1 MSNPKIHI
9 NKISNRQYILSPT
22 VKSGLDRECST
33 KDFCNADEN
42 DIDIGKL
49 GMGIHVRHIKT
60 SNEYIIINFEKEKVK
75 NNNLQ
80 EKINKTLELMYKC
93 FDPYIFRLLN
103 HYEEEENVFLIF
115 EMYEGETLA
124 KKIQSNKI
132 DREDALKYFTEIIMG
147 IKKFH
152 SLNVYNINICPE
164 NILIGDCVKITDYGI
179 KMSRKNEPPN
189 RKIHYLKKGNYNIT
203 INSYTTP
210 EEIKGIQNNVHAKL
224 SKKTDSWNVG
234 ILLYEMLTGFQCPF
248 KNYDSS
254 EDMINSILNADLD
267 LDKIDDEFCRMLI
280 GKLVKKDPEERI
292 DIDDVITNF
301 EEIRNVNIEQPMIDA
316 DDCIINNNDDE
327 DEDDSPPIIRG
338 NNYDYDGVI
347 EDLRNENENLKM
359 MVENLKNRM
368 SFMSDENN
376 YKSLIPGKNE
386 YEYDRE
392 SNVVNNNKIS
402 LNNDFKGHIV
412 TDSELNK
419 KEIYLDE
426 KLKNYNDK
434 KISINNELDFS
445 DDDDDLDDDLNL
457 LSKEKLIEK
466 IKFFKNKNDILKTK
480 LKNEIELKKNFENL
494 NTILNKKNIELQE
507 KIKLNEFNK
516 IEKLNEKNENNINEL
531 NIKLNKLLEIF
542 SENEN
547 EFKILVEKLINMN
560 EESNKK
566 LIEENENFINNSDKK
581 VINIINQLKNFNF
594 FEEKNNKKFYNEQIS
609 QMHKQIDELLLY
621 KKNNEII
628 KDNNENL
635 INKNKILE
643 NDIKILKENIN
654 LNEIKKKELSDN
666 ITDLKKE
673 IFQLENKLGEAKMYV
688 IKNFSEDDRK
698 IEKFFELIGNQ
709 IDGK

>member
-1 MSNPKIHI
+1 MSNPIHI

-22 VKSGLDRECST
+22 VKNGLDRECSS

-93 FDPYIFRLLN
+93 IDPYIFRLLN

-132 DREDALKYFTEIIMG
+132 DKEDALKYFTEIIMG

-152 SLNVYNINICPE
+152 SLNVFNINICPE

-210 EEIKGIQNNVHAKL
+210 EEIIGIQNNVHAKL

-248 KNYDSS
+248 KNYNSS
-254 EDMINSILNADLD
+254 EEMINSILNAELD
-267 LDKIDDEFCRMLI
+267 LEKIEDEFCRMLI
-280 GKLVKKDPEERI
+280 EKLVRKEQEDRI
-292 DIDDVITNF
+292 DIDDIISNF
-301 EEIRNVNIEQPMIDA
+301 DEIKNVNIEQPILDP
-316 DDCIINNNDDE
+316 DDCIINDG
-327 DEDDSPPIIRG
+327 EDDSYAPVMRG
-338 NNYDYDGVI
+338 NYDYDGVI

-368 SFMSDENN
+368 SLMSEDFN
-376 YKSLIPGKNE
+376 YKSLKPGKNE

-392 SNVVNNNKIS
+392 SNVINNKVS
-402 LNNDFKGHIV
+402 LNNEFKGHIV
-412 TDSELNK
+412 TDSELNR
-419 KEIYLDE
+419 KEVYLDE
-426 KLKNYNDK
+426 KLKNFGDK
-434 KISINNELDFS
+434 KISINNEYDFS
-445 DDDDDLDDDLNL
+445 DDDDEIDDDLNL

-466 IKFFKNKNDILKTK
+466 VKFFKNKNDILKNK

-494 NTILNKKNIELQE
+494 NMNLNKKNFELQE
-507 KIKLNEFNK
+507 KIKLNEFDK

-531 NIKLNKLLEIF
+531 NVKLNKLLEIF

-547 EFKILVEKLINMN
+547 EFKILVEKLIKMS
-560 EESNKK
+560 EDSNKK
-566 LIEENENFINNSDKK
+566 LIEENENFINNNDKK
-581 VINIINQLKNFNF
+581 IINIINQLKNFDF
-594 FEEKNNKKFYNEQIS
+594 FEEKNNKKFYNDQIN
-609 QMHKQIDELLLY
+609 QMNKQIDELLLY

-643 NDIKILKENIN
+643 NDINILKENIN
-654 LNEIKKKELSDN
+654 LNEIKKKELNDYISN
-666 ITDLKKE
+666 LKKE
-673 IFQLENKLGEAKMYV
+673 IFLLENKLGEAKVYV
-688 IKNFSEDDRK
+688 VKNFSENERK
-698 IEKFFELIGNQ
+698 IEKFFELIGNTNDQ
-709 IDGK
+709 NK

>member
-1 MSNPKIHI
+1 MSNPIHI

-22 VKSGLDRECST
+22 VKNGLDRECSS

-93 FDPYIFRLLN
+93 IDPYIFRLLN

-132 DREDALKYFTEIIMG
+132 DKEDALKYFTEIIMG

-152 SLNVYNINICPE
+152 SLNVFNINICPE

-210 EEIKGIQNNVHAKL
+210 EEIIGIQNNVHAKL

-248 KNYDSS
+248 KNYNSS
-254 EDMINSILNADLD
+254 EEMINSILNAELD
-267 LDKIDDEFCRMLI
+267 LEKIEDEFCRMLI
-280 GKLVKKDPEERI
+280 EKLVRKEQEDRI
-292 DIDDVITNF
+292 DIDDIISNF
-301 EEIRNVNIEQPMIDA
+301 DEIKNVNIEQPILDP
-316 DDCIINNNDDE
+316 DDCIINDG
-327 DEDDSPPIIRG
+327 EDDSYAPVMRG
-338 NNYDYDGVI
+338 NYDYDGVI

-368 SFMSDENN
+368 SLMSEDFN
-376 YKSLIPGKNE
+376 YKSLKPGKNE

-392 SNVVNNNKIS
+392 SNVINNKVS
-402 LNNDFKGHIV
+402 LNNEFKGHIV
-412 TDSELNK
+412 TDSELNR
-419 KEIYLDE
+419 KEVYLDE
-426 KLKNYNDK
+426 KLKNFGDK
-434 KISINNELDFS
+434 KISINNEYDFS
-445 DDDDDLDDDLNL
+445 DDDDEIDDDLNL

-466 IKFFKNKNDILKTK
+466 VKFFKNKNDILKNK

-494 NTILNKKNIELQE
+494 NMNLNKKNFELQE
-507 KIKLNEFNK
+507 KIKLNEFDK

-531 NIKLNKLLEIF
+531 NVKLNKLLEIF
-542 SENEN
+542 TENEN
-547 EFKILVEKLINMN
+547 EFKILVEKLIKMS
-560 EESNKK
+560 EDSNKK
-566 LIEENENFINNSDKK
+566 LIEENENFINNNDKK
-581 VINIINQLKNFNF
+581 IINIINQLKNFDF
-594 FEEKNNKKFYNEQIS
+594 FEEKNNKKFYNDQIN
-609 QMHKQIDELLLY
+609 QMNKQIDELLLY

-643 NDIKILKENIN
+643 NDINILKENIN
-654 LNEIKKKELSDN
+654 LNEIKKKELNDYISN
-666 ITDLKKE
+666 LKKE
-673 IFQLENKLGEAKMYV
+673 IFLLENKLGEAKVYV
-688 IKNFSEDDRK
+688 VKNFSENERK
-698 IEKFFELIGNQ
+698 IEKFFELIGNTNDQ
-709 IDGK
+709 NK

>member
-1 MSNPKIHI
+1 MSNPIHI

-22 VKSGLDRECST
+22 VKNGLDRECSS

-93 FDPYIFRLLN
+93 IDPYIFRLLN

-132 DREDALKYFTEIIMG
+132 DKEDALKYFTEIIMG

-152 SLNVYNINICPE
+152 SLNVFNINICPE

-210 EEIKGIQNNVHAKL
+210 EEIIGIQNNVHAKL

-248 KNYDSS
+248 KNYNSS
-254 EDMINSILNADLD
+254 EEMINSILNAELD
-267 LDKIDDEFCRMLI
+267 LEKIEDEFCRMLI
-280 GKLVKKDPEERI
+280 EKLVRKEQEDRI
-292 DIDDVITNF
+292 DIDDIISNF
-301 EEIRNVNIEQPMIDA
+301 DEIKNVNIEQPILDP
-316 DDCIINNNDDE
+316 DDCIINDG
-327 DEDDSPPIIRG
+327 EDDSYAPVMRG
-338 NNYDYDGVI
+338 NYDYDGVI

-368 SFMSDENN
+368 SLMSEDFNF
-376 YKSLIPGKNE
+376 KSLKPGKNE

-392 SNVVNNNKIS
+392 SNVINNKVS
-402 LNNDFKGHIV
+402 LNNEFKGHIV
-412 TDSELNK
+412 TDSELNR
-419 KEIYLDE
+419 KEVYLDE
-426 KLKNYNDK
+426 KLKNFGDK
-434 KISINNELDFS
+434 KISINNEYDFS
-445 DDDDDLDDDLNL
+445 DDDDENDDDLNL

-466 IKFFKNKNDILKTK
+466 VKFFKNKNDILKNK

-494 NTILNKKNIELQE
+494 NMNLNKKNFELQE
-507 KIKLNEFNK
+507 KIKLNEFDK

-531 NIKLNKLLEIF
+531 NVKLNKLLEIF

-547 EFKILVEKLINMN
+547 EFKILVEKLIKMS
-560 EESNKK
+560 EDSNKK
-566 LIEENENFINNSDKK
+566 LIEENENFINNNDKK
-581 VINIINQLKNFNF
+581 IINIINQLKNFDF
-594 FEEKNNKKFYNEQIS
+594 FEEKNNKKFYNDQIN
-609 QMHKQIDELLLY
+609 QMNKQIDELLLY

-643 NDIKILKENIN
+643 NDINILKENIN
-654 LNEIKKKELSDN
+654 LNEIKKKELNDYIN
-666 ITDLKKE
+666 NLKKE
-673 IFQLENKLGEAKMYV
+673 IFLLENKLGEAKVYV
-688 IKNFSEDDRK
+688 VKNFSENERK
-698 IEKFFELIGNQ
+698 IEKFFELIGNTNDQ
-709 IDGK
+709 NK

>member
-1 MSNPKIHI
+1 MSNPIHI

-22 VKSGLDRECST
+22 VKNGLDRECSS

-93 FDPYIFRLLN
+93 IDPYIFRLLN

-132 DREDALKYFTEIIMG
+132 DKEDALKYFTEIIMG

-152 SLNVYNINICPE
+152 SLNVFNINICPE

-210 EEIKGIQNNVHAKL
+210 EEIIGIQNNVHAKL

-248 KNYDSS
+248 KNYNSS
-254 EDMINSILNADLD
+254 EEMINSILNAELD
-267 LDKIDDEFCRMLI
+267 LEKIEDEFCRMLI
-280 GKLVKKDPEERI
+280 EKLVRKEQEDRI
-292 DIDDVITNF
+292 DIDDIISNF
-301 EEIRNVNIEQPMIDA
+301 DEIKNVNIEQPILDP
-316 DDCIINNNDDE
+316 DDCIINDG
-327 DEDDSPPIIRG
+327 EDDSYAPVMRG
-338 NNYDYDGVI
+338 NYDYDGVI

-368 SFMSDENN
+368 SLMSEDFN
-376 YKSLIPGKNE
+376 YKSLKPGKNE

-392 SNVVNNNKIS
+392 SNVINNKVS
-402 LNNDFKGHIV
+402 LNNEFKGHIV
-412 TDSELNK
+412 TDSELNR
-419 KEIYLDE
+419 KEVYLDE
-426 KLKNYNDK
+426 KLKNFGDK
-434 KISINNELDFS
+434 KISINNEYDFS
-445 DDDDDLDDDLNL
+445 DDDDEIDDDLNL

-466 IKFFKNKNDILKTK
+466 VKFFKNKNDILKNK

-494 NTILNKKNIELQE
+494 NMNLNKKNFELQE
-507 KIKLNEFNK
+507 KIKLNEFDK

-531 NIKLNKLLEIF
+531 NVKLNKLLEIF

-547 EFKILVEKLINMN
+547 EFKILVEKLIKMS
-560 EESNKK
+560 EDSNKK
-566 LIEENENFINNSDKK
+566 LIEENENFINNNDKK
-581 VINIINQLKNFNF
+581 IINIINQLKNFDF
-594 FEEKNNKKFYNEQIS
+594 FEEKNNKKFYNDQIN
-609 QMHKQIDELLLY
+609 QMNKQIDELLLY

-643 NDIKILKENIN
+643 NDINILKENIN
-654 LNEIKKKELSDN
+654 LNEIKKKELNDYIN
-666 ITDLKKE
+666 NLKKE
-673 IFQLENKLGEAKMYV
+673 IFLLENKLGEAKVYV
-688 IKNFSEDDRK
+688 VKNFSENERK
-698 IEKFFELIGNQ
+698 IEKFFELIGNTNDQ
-709 IDGK
+709 NK

>member
-1 MSNPKIHI
+1 MSNPIHI

-22 VKSGLDRECST
+22 VKNGLDRECCS

-93 FDPYIFRLLN
+93 VDPYIFRLLN

-132 DREDALKYFTEIIMG
+132 DKEDALKYFTEIIMG

-152 SLNVYNINICPE
+152 SLNVFNINICPE

-210 EEIKGIQNNVHAKL
+210 EEIIGIQNNVHAKL

-248 KNYDSS
+248 KNYNSS
-254 EDMINSILNADLD
+254 EEMINSILNAELD
-267 LDKIDDEFCRMLI
+267 LEKIEDEFCRMLI
-280 GKLVKKDPEERI
+280 EKLVRKEQEDRI
-292 DIDDVITNF
+292 DIDDIISNF
-301 EEIRNVNIEQPMIDA
+301 DEIKNVNIEQPILDP
-316 DDCIINNNDDE
+316 DDCIINDG
-327 DEDDSPPIIRG
+327 EDDSYAPVMRG
-338 NNYDYDGVI
+338 NYDYDGVI

-368 SFMSDENN
+368 SLMSEDFN
-376 YKSLIPGKNE
+376 YKSLKPGKNE

-392 SNVVNNNKIS
+392 SNVINNKVS
-402 LNNDFKGHIV
+402 LNNEFKGHIV
-412 TDSELNK
+412 TDSELNR
-419 KEIYLDE
+419 KEVYLDE
-426 KLKNYNDK
+426 KLKNFGDK
-434 KISINNELDFS
+434 KISINNEYDFS
-445 DDDDDLDDDLNL
+445 DDDDEIDDDLNL

-466 IKFFKNKNDILKTK
+466 IKFFKNKNDILKNK

-494 NTILNKKNIELQE
+494 NMSLNKKNFELEE
-507 KIKLNEFNK
+507 KIKLNEFDK

-531 NIKLNKLLEIF
+531 NVKLNKLLEIF

-547 EFKILVEKLINMN
+547 EFKILVEKLIKMS
-560 EESNKK
+560 EDSNKK
-566 LIEENENFINNSDKK
+566 LIEENENFINNNDKK
-581 VINIINQLKNFNF
+581 IINIINQLKNFDF
-594 FEEKNNKKFYNEQIS
+594 FEEKNNKKFYNDQIN
-609 QMHKQIDELLLY
+609 QMNKQIDELLLY

-628 KDNNENL
+628 KYNNENL
-635 INKNKILE
+635 INKIKILE
-643 NDIKILKENIN
+643 NDINILKENIN
-654 LNEIKKKELSDN
+654 LNEIKKKELNDYISN
-666 ITDLKKE
+666 LKKE
-673 IFQLENKLGEAKMYV
+673 IFLLENKLGEAKVYV
-688 IKNFSEDDRK
+688 IKNFSENERK
-698 IEKFFELIGNQ
+698 IEKFFELIGNTNDQ
-709 IDGK
+709 NK

>member
-1 MSNPKIHI
+1 MSNPIHI

-22 VKSGLDRECST
+22 VKNGLDRECCS

-93 FDPYIFRLLN
+93 VDPYIFRLLN

-132 DREDALKYFTEIIMG
+132 DKEDALKYFTEIIMG

-152 SLNVYNINICPE
+152 SLNVFNINICPE

-210 EEIKGIQNNVHAKL
+210 EEIIGIQNNVHAKL

-248 KNYDSS
+248 KNYNSS
-254 EDMINSILNADLD
+254 EEMINSILNAELD
-267 LDKIDDEFCRMLI
+267 LEKIDDEFCRMLI
-280 GKLVKKDPEERI
+280 EKLVRKEQEDRI
-292 DIDDVITNF
+292 DIDDIISNF
-301 EEIRNVNIEQPMIDA
+301 DEIKNVNIEQPILDM
-316 DDCIINNNDDE
+316 DDCIINDG
-327 DEDDSPPIIRG
+327 EDDSYAPPIIRG

-347 EDLRNENENLKM
+347 EDLRNENENLKL

-368 SFMSDENN
+368 SLMSEDFN
-376 YKSLIPGKNE
+376 YKSLRPGKNE

-392 SNVVNNNKIS
+392 SNVINNKVS
-402 LNNDFKGHIV
+402 LNNEFKGHIV
-412 TDSELNK
+412 TDSELNR

-426 KLKNYNDK
+426 KLKNFGDK
-434 KISINNELDFS
+434 KISINNEYDFS
-445 DDDDDLDDDLNL
+445 DDDDEIDDDLNL

-466 IKFFKNKNDILKTK
+466 IKFFKNKNDILKNK

-494 NTILNKKNIELQE
+494 NMSLNKKNFELEE
-507 KIKLNEFNK
+507 KIKLNEFDK

-531 NIKLNKLLEIF
+531 NVKLNKLLEIF
-542 SENEN
+542 SDNEN
-547 EFKILVEKLINMN
+547 EFKILVEKLIKIS
-560 EESNKK
+560 EDSNKK
-566 LIEENENFINNSDKK
+566 LIEENENFINNNDKK
-581 VINIINQLKNFNF
+581 IINIINQLKNFDF
-594 FEEKNNKKFYNEQIS
+594 SEEKNNKKFYNEQIN
-609 QMHKQIDELLLY
+609 QMNKQIDELLLY

-635 INKNKILE
+635 INKIKILE
-643 NDIKILKENIN
+643 NDINILKENIY
-654 LNEIKKKELSDN
+654 LNEIKKKELNDN
-666 ITDLKKE
+666 INNLKKE
-673 IFQLENKLGEAKMYV
+673 IFILENKLGEAKMYV
-688 IKNFSEDDRK
+688 IKNFSEDERK
-698 IEKFFELIGNQ
+698 IEKFFELIGNTNDQ
-709 IDGK
+709 NK

>member
-1 MSNPKIHI
+1 MSNPIHI

-22 VKSGLDRECST
+22 VKNGLDRECSS

-93 FDPYIFRLLN
+93 IDPYIFRLLN

-132 DREDALKYFTEIIMG
+132 DKEDALKYFTEIIMG

-152 SLNVYNINICPE
+152 SLNVFNINICPE

-210 EEIKGIQNNVHAKL
+210 EEIIGIQNNVHAKL

-248 KNYDSS
+248 KNYNSS
-254 EDMINSILNADLD
+254 EEMINSILNAELD
-267 LDKIDDEFCRMLI
+267 LEKIEDEFCRMLI
-280 GKLVKKDPEERI
+280 EKLVRKEQEDRI
-292 DIDDVITNF
+292 DIDDIISNF
-301 EEIRNVNIEQPMIDA
+301 DEIKNVNIEQPILDP
-316 DDCIINNNDDE
+316 DDCIINDG
-327 DEDDSPPIIRG
+327 EDDSYAPVMRG
-338 NNYDYDGVI
+338 NYDYDGVI

-368 SFMSDENN
+368 SLMSEDFN
-376 YKSLIPGKNE
+376 YKSLKPGKNE

-392 SNVVNNNKIS
+392 SNVINNKVS
-402 LNNDFKGHIV
+402 LNNEFKGHIV
-412 TDSELNK
+412 TDSELNR
-419 KEIYLDE
+419 KEVYLDE
-426 KLKNYNDK
+426 KLKNFGDK
-434 KISINNELDFS
+434 KISINNEYDFS
-445 DDDDDLDDDLNL
+445 DDDDENDDDLNL

-466 IKFFKNKNDILKTK
+466 VKFFKNKNDILKNK

-494 NTILNKKNIELQE
+494 NMNLNKKNFELQE
-507 KIKLNEFNK
+507 KIKLNEFDK

-531 NIKLNKLLEIF
+531 NVKLNKLLEIF
-542 SENEN
+542 TENEN
-547 EFKILVEKLINMN
+547 EFKILVEKLIKMS
-560 EESNKK
+560 EDSNKK
-566 LIEENENFINNSDKK
+566 LIEENENFINNNDKK
-581 VINIINQLKNFNF
+581 IINIINQLKNFDF
-594 FEEKNNKKFYNEQIS
+594 FEEKNNKKFYNDQIN
-609 QMHKQIDELLLY
+609 QMNKQIDELLLY

-643 NDIKILKENIN
+643 NDINILKENIN
-654 LNEIKKKELSDN
+654 LNEIKKKELNDYIN
-666 ITDLKKE
+666 NLKKE
-673 IFQLENKLGEAKMYV
+673 IFLLENKLGEAKVYV
-688 IKNFSEDDRK
+688 VKNFSENERK
-698 IEKFFELIGNQ
+698 IEKFFELIGNTNDQ
-709 IDGK
+709 NK

>member
-1 MSNPKIHI
+1 MSNPIHI

-22 VKSGLDRECST
+22 VKNGLDRECSS

-93 FDPYIFRLLN
+93 IDPYIFRLLN

-132 DREDALKYFTEIIMG
+132 DKEDALKYFTEIIMG

-152 SLNVYNINICPE
+152 SLNVFNINICPE

-210 EEIKGIQNNVHAKL
+210 EEIIGIQNNVHAKL

-248 KNYDSS
+248 KNYNSS
-254 EDMINSILNADLD
+254 EEMINSILNAELD
-267 LDKIDDEFCRMLI
+267 LEKIEDEFCRMLI
-280 GKLVKKDPEERI
+280 EKLVRKEQEDRI
-292 DIDDVITNF
+292 DIDDIISNF
-301 EEIRNVNIEQPMIDA
+301 DEIKNVNIEQPILDP
-316 DDCIINNNDDE
+316 DDCIINDG
-327 DEDDSPPIIRG
+327 EDDSYAPVMRG
-338 NNYDYDGVI
+338 NYDYDGVI

-368 SFMSDENN
+368 SLMSDDFN
-376 YKSLIPGKNE
+376 YKSLKPGKNE

-392 SNVVNNNKIS
+392 SNVINNKVS
-402 LNNDFKGHIV
+402 LNNEFKGHIV
-412 TDSELNK
+412 TDSELNR
-419 KEIYLDE
+419 KEVYLDE
-426 KLKNYNDK
+426 KLKNFGDK
-434 KISINNELDFS
+434 KISINNEYDFS
-445 DDDDDLDDDLNL
+445 DDDDEIDDDLNL

-466 IKFFKNKNDILKTK
+466 VKFFKNKNDILKNK

-494 NTILNKKNIELQE
+494 NMNLNKKNFELQE
-507 KIKLNEFNK
+507 KIKLNEFDK

-531 NIKLNKLLEIF
+531 NVKLNKLLEIF

-547 EFKILVEKLINMN
+547 EFKILVEKLIKMS
-560 EESNKK
+560 EDSNKK
-566 LIEENENFINNSDKK
+566 LIEENENFINNNDKK
-581 VINIINQLKNFNF
+581 IINIINQLKNFDF
-594 FEEKNNKKFYNEQIS
+594 FEEKNNKKFYNDQIN
-609 QMHKQIDELLLY
+609 QMNKQIDELLLY

-643 NDIKILKENIN
+643 NDINILKENIN
-654 LNEIKKKELSDN
+654 LNEIKKKELNDYIN
-666 ITDLKKE
+666 NLKKE
-673 IFQLENKLGEAKMYV
+673 IFLLENKLGEAKVYV
-688 IKNFSEDDRK
+688 VKNFSENERK
-698 IEKFFELIGNQ
+698 IEKFFELIGNTNDQ
-709 IDGK
+709 NK

>member
-1 MSNPKIHI
+1 MSNPIHI

-22 VKSGLDRECST
+22 VKNGLDRECSS

-93 FDPYIFRLLN
+93 IDPYIFRLLN

-132 DREDALKYFTEIIMG
+132 DKEDALKYFTEIIMG

-152 SLNVYNINICPE
+152 SLNVFNINICPE

-210 EEIKGIQNNVHAKL
+210 EEIIGIQNNVHAKL

-248 KNYDSS
+248 KNYNSS
-254 EDMINSILNADLD
+254 EEMINSILNAELD
-267 LDKIDDEFCRMLI
+267 LEKIEDEFCRMLI
-280 GKLVKKDPEERI
+280 EKLVRKEQEDRI
-292 DIDDVITNF
+292 DIDDIISNF
-301 EEIRNVNIEQPMIDA
+301 DEIKNVNIEQPILDP
-316 DDCIINNNDDE
+316 DDCIINDG
-327 DEDDSPPIIRG
+327 EDDSYAPVMRG
-338 NNYDYDGVI
+338 NYDYDGVI

-368 SFMSDENN
+368 SLMSEDFN
-376 YKSLIPGKNE
+376 YKSLKPGKNE

-392 SNVVNNNKIS
+392 SNVINNKVS
-402 LNNDFKGHIV
+402 LNNEFKGHIV
-412 TDSELNK
+412 TDSELNR
-419 KEIYLDE
+419 KEVYLDE
-426 KLKNYNDK
+426 KLKNFGDK
-434 KISINNELDFS
+434 KISINNEYDFS
-445 DDDDDLDDDLNL
+445 DDDDENDDDLNL

-466 IKFFKNKNDILKTK
+466 VKFFKNKNDILKNK

-494 NTILNKKNIELQE
+494 NMNLNKKNFELQE
-507 KIKLNEFNK
+507 KIKLNEFDK

-531 NIKLNKLLEIF
+531 NVKLNKLLEIF
-542 SENEN
+542 TENEN
-547 EFKILVEKLINMN
+547 EFKILVEKLIKMS
-560 EESNKK
+560 EDSNKK
-566 LIEENENFINNSDKK
+566 LIEENENFINNNDKK
-581 VINIINQLKNFNF
+581 IINIINQLKNFDF
-594 FEEKNNKKFYNEQIS
+594 FEEKNNKKFYNDQIN
-609 QMHKQIDELLLY
+609 QMNKQIDELLLY

-643 NDIKILKENIN
+643 NDINILKENIN
-654 LNEIKKKELSDN
+654 LNEIKKKELNDYISN
-666 ITDLKKE
+666 LKKE
-673 IFQLENKLGEAKMYV
+673 IFLLENKLGEAKVYV
-688 IKNFSEDDRK
+688 VKNFSENERK
-698 IEKFFELIGNQ
+698 IEKFFELIGNTNDQ
-709 IDGK
+709 NK

>member
-1 MSNPKIHI
+1 MSNPIHI

-22 VKSGLDRECST
+22 VKNGLDRECSS

-93 FDPYIFRLLN
+93 IDPYIFRLLN

-132 DREDALKYFTEIIMG
+132 DKEDALKYFTEIIMG

-152 SLNVYNINICPE
+152 SLNVFNINICPE

-210 EEIKGIQNNVHAKL
+210 EEIIGIQNNVHAKL

-248 KNYDSS
+248 KNYNSS
-254 EDMINSILNADLD
+254 EEMINSILNAELD
-267 LDKIDDEFCRMLI
+267 LEKIEDEFCRMLI
-280 GKLVKKDPEERI
+280 EKLVRKEQEDRI
-292 DIDDVITNF
+292 DIDDIISNF
-301 EEIRNVNIEQPMIDA
+301 DEIKNVNIEQPILDP
-316 DDCIINNNDDE
+316 DDCIINDG
-327 DEDDSPPIIRG
+327 EDDSYAPVMRG
-338 NNYDYDGVI
+338 NYDYDGVI

-368 SFMSDENN
+368 SLMSEDFN
-376 YKSLIPGKNE
+376 YKSLKPGKNE

-392 SNVVNNNKIS
+392 SNVINNKVS
-402 LNNDFKGHIV
+402 LNNEFKGHIV
-412 TDSELNK
+412 TDSELNR
-419 KEIYLDE
+419 KEVYLDE
-426 KLKNYNDK
+426 KLKNFGDK
-434 KISINNELDFS
+434 KISINNEYDFS
-445 DDDDDLDDDLNL
+445 DDDDENDDDLNL

-466 IKFFKNKNDILKTK
+466 VKFFKNKNDILKNK

-494 NTILNKKNIELQE
+494 NMNLNKKNFELQE
-507 KIKLNEFNK
+507 KIKLNEFDK

-531 NIKLNKLLEIF
+531 NVKLNKLLEIF

-547 EFKILVEKLINMN
+547 EFKILVEKLIKMS
-560 EESNKK
+560 EDSNKK
-566 LIEENENFINNSDKK
+566 LIEENENFINNNDKK
-581 VINIINQLKNFNF
+581 IINIINQLKNFDF
-594 FEEKNNKKFYNEQIS
+594 FEEKNNKKFYNDQIN
-609 QMHKQIDELLLY
+609 QMNKQIDELLLY

-643 NDIKILKENIN
+643 NDINILKENIN
-654 LNEIKKKELSDN
+654 LNEIKKKELNDYIN
-666 ITDLKKE
+666 NLKKE
-673 IFQLENKLGEAKMYV
+673 IFLLENKLGEAKVYV
-688 IKNFSEDDRK
+688 VKNFSENERK
-698 IEKFFELIGNQ
+698 IEKFFELIGNTNDQ
-709 IDGK
+709 NK

>member
-1 MSNPKIHI
+1 MSNPIHI

-22 VKSGLDRECST
+22 VKNGLDRECSS

-93 FDPYIFRLLN
+93 IDPYIFRLLN

-132 DREDALKYFTEIIMG
+132 DKEDALKYFTEIIMG

-152 SLNVYNINICPE
+152 SLNVFNINICPE

-210 EEIKGIQNNVHAKL
+210 EEIIGIQNNVHAKL

-248 KNYDSS
+248 KNYNSS
-254 EDMINSILNADLD
+254 EEMINSILNAELD
-267 LDKIDDEFCRMLI
+267 LEKIEDEFCRMLI
-280 GKLVKKDPEERI
+280 EKLVRKEQEDRI
-292 DIDDVITNF
+292 DIDDIISNF
-301 EEIRNVNIEQPMIDA
+301 DEIKNVNIEQPILDP
-316 DDCIINNNDDE
+316 DDCIINDG
-327 DEDDSPPIIRG
+327 EDDSYAPVMRG
-338 NNYDYDGVI
+338 NYDYDGVI

-368 SFMSDENN
+368 SLMSEDFN
-376 YKSLIPGKNE
+376 YKSLKPGKNE

-392 SNVVNNNKIS
+392 SNVINNKVS
-402 LNNDFKGHIV
+402 LNNEFKGHIV
-412 TDSELNK
+412 TDSELNR
-419 KEIYLDE
+419 KEVYLDE
-426 KLKNYNDK
+426 KLKNFGDK
-434 KISINNELDFS
+434 KISINNEYDFS
-445 DDDDDLDDDLNL
+445 DDDDEIDDDLNL

-466 IKFFKNKNDILKTK
+466 VKFFKNKNDILKNK

-494 NTILNKKNIELQE
+494 NMNLNKKNFELQE
-507 KIKLNEFNK
+507 KIKLNEFDK

-531 NIKLNKLLEIF
+531 NVKLNKLLEIF
-542 SENEN
+542 TENEN
-547 EFKILVEKLINMN
+547 EFKILVEKLIKMS
-560 EESNKK
+560 EDSNKK
-566 LIEENENFINNSDKK
+566 LIEENENFINNNDKK
-581 VINIINQLKNFNF
+581 IINIINQLKNFDF
-594 FEEKNNKKFYNEQIS
+594 FEEKNNKKFYNDQIN
-609 QMHKQIDELLLY
+609 QMNKQIDELLLY

-643 NDIKILKENIN
+643 NDINILKENIN
-654 LNEIKKKELSDN
+654 LNEIKKKELNDYIN
-666 ITDLKKE
+666 NLKKE
-673 IFQLENKLGEAKMYV
+673 IFLLENKLGEAKVYV
-688 IKNFSEDDRK
+688 VKNFSENERK
-698 IEKFFELIGNQ
+698 IEKFFELIGNTNDQ
-709 IDGK
+709 NK

>member
-1 MSNPKIHI
+1 MSNPIHI

-22 VKSGLDRECST
+22 VKNGLDRECCS

-93 FDPYIFRLLN
+93 IDPYIFRLLN

-132 DREDALKYFTEIIMG
+132 DKEDALKYFTEIIMG

-152 SLNVYNINICPE
+152 SLNVFNINICPE

-210 EEIKGIQNNVHAKL
+210 EEIIGIQNNVHAKL

-248 KNYDSS
+248 KNYNSS
-254 EDMINSILNADLD
+254 EEMINSILNAELD
-267 LDKIDDEFCRMLI
+267 LEKIEDEFCRMLI
-280 GKLVKKDPEERI
+280 EKLVRKEQEDRI
-292 DIDDVITNF
+292 DIDDIISNF
-301 EEIRNVNIEQPMIDA
+301 DEIKNVNIEQPILDP
-316 DDCIINNNDDE
+316 DDCIINDG
-327 DEDDSPPIIRG
+327 EDDSYAPVMRG
-338 NNYDYDGVI
+338 NYDYDGVI

-368 SFMSDENN
+368 SLMSEDFN
-376 YKSLIPGKNE
+376 YKSLKPGKNE

-392 SNVVNNNKIS
+392 SNVINNKVS
-402 LNNDFKGHIV
+402 LNNEFKGHIV
-412 TDSELNK
+412 TDSELNR
-419 KEIYLDE
+419 KEVYLDE
-426 KLKNYNDK
+426 KLKNFGDK
-434 KISINNELDFS
+434 KISINNEYDFS
-445 DDDDDLDDDLNL
+445 DDDDEIDDDLNL

-466 IKFFKNKNDILKTK
+466 VKFFKNKNDILKNK

-494 NTILNKKNIELQE
+494 NMNLNKKNFELQE
-507 KIKLNEFNK
+507 KIKLNEFDK

-531 NIKLNKLLEIF
+531 NVKLNKLLEIF

-547 EFKILVEKLINMN
+547 EFKILVEKLIKMS
-560 EESNKK
+560 EDSNKK
-566 LIEENENFINNSDKK
+566 LIEENENFINNNDKK
-581 VINIINQLKNFNF
+581 IINIINQLKNFDF
-594 FEEKNNKKFYNEQIS
+594 FEEKNNKKFYNDQIN
-609 QMHKQIDELLLY
+609 QMNKQIDELLLY

-643 NDIKILKENIN
+643 NDINILKENIN
-654 LNEIKKKELSDN
+654 LNEIKKKELNDYIN
-666 ITDLKKE
+666 NLKKE
-673 IFQLENKLGEAKMYV
+673 IFLLENKLGEAKVYV
-688 IKNFSEDDRK
+688 VKNFSENERK
-698 IEKFFELIGNQ
+698 IEKFFELIGNTNDQ
-709 IDGK
+709 NK

>member
-1 MSNPKIHI
+1 MSNPIHI

-22 VKSGLDRECST
+22 VKNGLDRECSS

-93 FDPYIFRLLN
+93 IDPYIFRLLN

-132 DREDALKYFTEIIMG
+132 DKEDALKYFTEIIMG

-152 SLNVYNINICPE
+152 SLNVFNINICPE

-210 EEIKGIQNNVHAKL
+210 EEIIGIQNNVHAKL

-248 KNYDSS
+248 KNYNSS
-254 EDMINSILNADLD
+254 EEMINSILNAELD
-267 LDKIDDEFCRMLI
+267 LEKIEDEFCRMLI
-280 GKLVKKDPEERI
+280 EKLVRKEQEDRI
-292 DIDDVITNF
+292 DIDDIISNF
-301 EEIRNVNIEQPMIDA
+301 DEIKNVNIEQPILDP
-316 DDCIINNNDDE
+316 DDCIINDG
-327 DEDDSPPIIRG
+327 EDDSYAPVMRG
-338 NNYDYDGVI
+338 NYDYDGVI

-368 SFMSDENN
+368 SLMSEDFNF
-376 YKSLIPGKNE
+376 KSLKPGKNE

-392 SNVVNNNKIS
+392 SNVINNKVS
-402 LNNDFKGHIV
+402 LNNEFKGHIV
-412 TDSELNK
+412 TDSELNR
-419 KEIYLDE
+419 KEVYLDE
-426 KLKNYNDK
+426 KLKNFGDK
-434 KISINNELDFS
+434 KISINNEYDFS
-445 DDDDDLDDDLNL
+445 DDDDENDDDLNL

-466 IKFFKNKNDILKTK
+466 VKFFKNKNDILKNK

-494 NTILNKKNIELQE
+494 NMNLNKKNFELQE
-507 KIKLNEFNK
+507 KIKLNEFDK

-531 NIKLNKLLEIF
+531 NVKLNKLLEIF

-547 EFKILVEKLINMN
+547 EFKILVEKLIKMS
-560 EESNKK
+560 EDSNKK
-566 LIEENENFINNSDKK
+566 LIEENENFINNNDKK
-581 VINIINQLKNFNF
+581 IINIINQLKNFDF
-594 FEEKNNKKFYNEQIS
+594 FEEKNNKKFYNDQIN
-609 QMHKQIDELLLY
+609 QMNKQIDELLLY

-643 NDIKILKENIN
+643 NDINILKENIN
-654 LNEIKKKELSDN
+654 LNEIKKKELNDYISN
-666 ITDLKKE
+666 LKKE
-673 IFQLENKLGEAKMYV
+673 IFLLENKLGEAKVYV
-688 IKNFSEDDRK
+688 VKNFSENERK
-698 IEKFFELIGNQ
+698 IEKFFELIGNTNDQ
-709 IDGK
+709 NK

>member
-1 MSNPKIHI
+1 MSNPIHI

-22 VKSGLDRECST
+22 VKNGLDRECSS

-93 FDPYIFRLLN
+93 IDPYIFRLLN

-132 DREDALKYFTEIIMG
+132 DKEDALKYFTEIIMG

-152 SLNVYNINICPE
+152 SLNVFNINICPE

-210 EEIKGIQNNVHAKL
+210 EEIIGIQNNVHAKL

-248 KNYDSS
+248 KNYNSS
-254 EDMINSILNADLD
+254 EEMINSILNAELD
-267 LDKIDDEFCRMLI
+267 LEKIEDEFCRMLI
-280 GKLVKKDPEERI
+280 EKLVRKEQEDRI
-292 DIDDVITNF
+292 DIDDIISNF
-301 EEIRNVNIEQPMIDA
+301 DEIKNVNIEQPILDP
-316 DDCIINNNDDE
+316 DDCIINDG
-327 DEDDSPPIIRG
+327 EDDSYAPVMRG
-338 NNYDYDGVI
+338 NYDYDGVI

-368 SFMSDENN
+368 SLMSEDFN
-376 YKSLIPGKNE
+376 YKSLKPGKNE

-392 SNVVNNNKIS
+392 SNVINNKVS
-402 LNNDFKGHIV
+402 LNNEFKGHIV
-412 TDSELNK
+412 TDSELNR
-419 KEIYLDE
+419 KEVYLDE
-426 KLKNYNDK
+426 KLKNFGDK
-434 KISINNELDFS
+434 KISINNEYDFS
-445 DDDDDLDDDLNL
+445 DDDDEIDDDLNL

-466 IKFFKNKNDILKTK
+466 VKFFKNKNDILKNK

-494 NTILNKKNIELQE
+494 NMNLNKKNFELQE
-507 KIKLNEFNK
+507 KIKLNEFDK

-531 NIKLNKLLEIF
+531 NVKLNKLLEIF
-542 SENEN
+542 TENEN
-547 EFKILVEKLINMN
+547 EFKILVEKLIKMS

-566 LIEENENFINNSDKK
+566 LIEENENFINNNDKK
-581 VINIINQLKNFNF
+581 IINIINQLKNFDF
-594 FEEKNNKKFYNEQIS
+594 FEEKNNKKFYNDQIN
-609 QMHKQIDELLLY
+609 QMNKQIDELLLY

-643 NDIKILKENIN
+643 NDINILKENIN
-654 LNEIKKKELSDN
+654 LNEIKKKELNDYIN
-666 ITDLKKE
+666 NLKKE
-673 IFQLENKLGEAKMYV
+673 IFLLENKLGEAKVYV
-688 IKNFSEDDRK
+688 VKNFSENERK
-698 IEKFFELIGNQ
+698 IEKFFELIGNTNDQ
-709 IDGK
+709 NK

>member
-1 MSNPKIHI
+1 MSNPIHI

-22 VKSGLDRECST
+22 VKNGLDRECSS

-93 FDPYIFRLLN
+93 IDPYIFRLLN

-132 DREDALKYFTEIIMG
+132 DKEDALKYFTEIIMG

-152 SLNVYNINICPE
+152 SLNVFNINICPE

-210 EEIKGIQNNVHAKL
+210 EEIIGIQNNVHAKL

-248 KNYDSS
+248 KNYNSS
-254 EDMINSILNADLD
+254 EEMINSILNAELD
-267 LDKIDDEFCRMLI
+267 LEKIEDEFCRMLI
-280 GKLVKKDPEERI
+280 EKLVRKEQEDRI
-292 DIDDVITNF
+292 DIDDIISNF
-301 EEIRNVNIEQPMIDA
+301 DEIKNVNIEQPILDP
-316 DDCIINNNDDE
+316 DDCIINDG
-327 DEDDSPPIIRG
+327 EDDSYAPVMRG
-338 NNYDYDGVI
+338 NYDYDGVI

-368 SFMSDENN
+368 SLMSEDFN
-376 YKSLIPGKNE
+376 YKSLKPGKNE

-392 SNVVNNNKIS
+392 SNVINNKVS
-402 LNNDFKGHIV
+402 LNNEFKGHIV
-412 TDSELNK
+412 TDSELNR
-419 KEIYLDE
+419 KEVYLDE
-426 KLKNYNDK
+426 KLKNFGDK
-434 KISINNELDFS
+434 KISINNEYDFS
-445 DDDDDLDDDLNL
+445 DDDDEIDDDLNL

-466 IKFFKNKNDILKTK
+466 VKFFKNKNDILKNK

-494 NTILNKKNIELQE
+494 NMNLNKKNFELQE
-507 KIKLNEFNK
+507 KIKLNEFDK

-531 NIKLNKLLEIF
+531 NVKLNKLLEIF
-542 SENEN
+542 TENEN
-547 EFKILVEKLINMN
+547 EFKILVEKLIKMS
-560 EESNKK
+560 EDSNKK
-566 LIEENENFINNSDKK
+566 LIEENENFINNNDKK
-581 VINIINQLKNFNF
+581 IINIINQLKNFDF
-594 FEEKNNKKFYNEQIS
+594 FEEKNNKKFYNDQIN
-609 QMHKQIDELLLY
+609 QMNKQIDELLLY

-643 NDIKILKENIN
+643 NDINILKENIN
-654 LNEIKKKELSDN
+654 LNEIKKKELNDYIIN
-666 ITDLKKE
+666 LKKE
-673 IFQLENKLGEAKMYV
+673 IFLLENKLGEAKVYV
-688 IKNFSEDDRK
+688 VKNFSENERK
-698 IEKFFELIGNQ
+698 IEKFFELIGNTNDQ
-709 IDGK
+709 NK

>member
-1 MSNPKIHI
+1 MSNPIHI

-22 VKSGLDRECST
+22 VKNGLDRECSS

-93 FDPYIFRLLN
+93 IDPYIFRLLN

-132 DREDALKYFTEIIMG
+132 DKEDALKYFTEIIMG

-152 SLNVYNINICPE
+152 SLNVFNINICPE

-210 EEIKGIQNNVHAKL
+210 EEIIGIQNNVHAKL

-248 KNYDSS
+248 KNYNSS
-254 EDMINSILNADLD
+254 EEMINSILNAELD
-267 LDKIDDEFCRMLI
+267 LEKIEDEFCRMLI
-280 GKLVKKDPEERI
+280 EKLVRKEQEDRI
-292 DIDDVITNF
+292 DIDDIISNF
-301 EEIRNVNIEQPMIDA
+301 DEIKNVNIEQPILDP
-316 DDCIINNNDDE
+316 DDCIINDG
-327 DEDDSPPIIRG
+327 EDDSYAPVMRG
-338 NNYDYDGVI
+338 NYDYDGVI

-368 SFMSDENN
+368 SLMSEDFN
-376 YKSLIPGKNE
+376 YKSLKPGKNE

-392 SNVVNNNKIS
+392 SNVINNKVS
-402 LNNDFKGHIV
+402 LNNEFKGHIV
-412 TDSELNK
+412 TDSELNR
-419 KEIYLDE
+419 KEVYLDE
-426 KLKNYNDK
+426 KLKNFGDK
-434 KISINNELDFS
+434 KISINNEYDFS
-445 DDDDDLDDDLNL
+445 DDDDENDDDLNL

-466 IKFFKNKNDILKTK
+466 VKFFKNKNDILKNK

-494 NTILNKKNIELQE
+494 NMNLNKKNFELQE
-507 KIKLNEFNK
+507 KIKLNEFDK

-531 NIKLNKLLEIF
+531 NVKLNKLLEIF

-547 EFKILVEKLINMN
+547 EFKILVEKLIKMS
-560 EESNKK
+560 EDSNKK
-566 LIEENENFINNSDKK
+566 LIEENENFINNNDKK
-581 VINIINQLKNFNF
+581 IINIINQLKNFDF
-594 FEEKNNKKFYNEQIS
+594 FEEKNNKKFYNDQIN
-609 QMHKQIDELLLY
+609 QMNKQIDELLLY

-643 NDIKILKENIN
+643 NDINILKENIN
-654 LNEIKKKELSDN
+654 LNEIKKKELNDYIN
-666 ITDLKKE
+666 NLKKE
-673 IFQLENKLGEAKMYV
+673 IFILENKLGEAKVYV
-688 IKNFSEDDRK
+688 VKNFSENERK
-698 IEKFFELIGNQ
+698 IEKFFELIGNTNDQ
-709 IDGK
+709 NK

>member
-1 MSNPKIHI
+1 MSNPIHI

-22 VKSGLDRECST
+22 VKNGLDRECSS

-93 FDPYIFRLLN
+93 IDPYIFRLLN

-132 DREDALKYFTEIIMG
+132 DKEDALKYFTEIIMG

-152 SLNVYNINICPE
+152 SLNVFNINICPE

-210 EEIKGIQNNVHAKL
+210 EEIIGIQNNVHAKL

-248 KNYDSS
+248 KNYNSS
-254 EDMINSILNADLD
+254 EEMINSILNAELD
-267 LDKIDDEFCRMLI
+267 LEKIEDEFCRMLI
-280 GKLVKKDPEERI
+280 EKLVRKEQEDRI
-292 DIDDVITNF
+292 DIDDIISNF
-301 EEIRNVNIEQPMIDA
+301 DEIKNVNIEQPILDP
-316 DDCIINNNDDE
+316 DDCIINDG
-327 DEDDSPPIIRG
+327 EDDSYAPVMRG
-338 NNYDYDGVI
+338 NYDYDGVI

-368 SFMSDENN
+368 SLMSEDFN
-376 YKSLIPGKNE
+376 YKSLKPGKNE

-392 SNVVNNNKIS
+392 SNVINNKVS
-402 LNNDFKGHIV
+402 LNNEFKGHIV
-412 TDSELNK
+412 TDSELNR
-419 KEIYLDE
+419 KEVYLDE
-426 KLKNYNDK
+426 KLKNFGDK
-434 KISINNELDFS
+434 KISINNEYDFS
-445 DDDDDLDDDLNL
+445 DDDDENDDDLNL

-466 IKFFKNKNDILKTK
+466 VKFFKNKNDILKNK

-494 NTILNKKNIELQE
+494 NMNLNKKNFELQE
-507 KIKLNEFNK
+507 KIKLNEFDK

-531 NIKLNKLLEIF
+531 NVKLNKLLEIF

-547 EFKILVEKLINMN
+547 EFKILVEKLIKMS
-560 EESNKK
+560 EDSNKK
-566 LIEENENFINNSDKK
+566 LIEENENFINNNDKK
-581 VINIINQLKNFNF
+581 IINIINQLKNFDF
-594 FEEKNNKKFYNEQIS
+594 FEEKNNKKFYNDQIN
-609 QMHKQIDELLLY
+609 QMNKQIDELLLY

-643 NDIKILKENIN
+643 NDINILKENIN
-654 LNEIKKKELSDN
+654 LNEIKKKELNDYISN
-666 ITDLKKE
+666 LKKE
-673 IFQLENKLGEAKMYV
+673 IFLLENKLGEAKVYV
-688 IKNFSEDDRK
+688 VKNFSENERK
-698 IEKFFELIGNQ
+698 IEKFFELIGNTNDQ
-709 IDGK
+709 NK

>member
-1 MSNPKIHI
+1 MSNPIHI

-22 VKSGLDRECST
+22 VKNGLDRECSS

-93 FDPYIFRLLN
+93 IDPYIFRLLN

-132 DREDALKYFTEIIMG
+132 DKEDALKYFTEIIMG

-152 SLNVYNINICPE
+152 SLNVFNINICPE

-210 EEIKGIQNNVHAKL
+210 EEIIGIQNNVHAKL

-248 KNYDSS
+248 KNYNSS
-254 EDMINSILNADLD
+254 EEMINSILNAELD
-267 LDKIDDEFCRMLI
+267 LEKIEDEFCRMLI
-280 GKLVKKDPEERI
+280 EKLVRKEQEDRI
-292 DIDDVITNF
+292 DIDDIISNF
-301 EEIRNVNIEQPMIDA
+301 DEIKNVNIEQPILDP
-316 DDCIINNNDDE
+316 DDCIINDG
-327 DEDDSPPIIRG
+327 EDDSYAPVMRG
-338 NNYDYDGVI
+338 NYDYDGVI

-368 SFMSDENN
+368 SLMSDDFN
-376 YKSLIPGKNE
+376 YKSLKPGKNE

-392 SNVVNNNKIS
+392 SNVINNKVS
-402 LNNDFKGHIV
+402 LNNEFKGHIV
-412 TDSELNK
+412 TDSELNR
-419 KEIYLDE
+419 KEVYLDE
-426 KLKNYNDK
+426 KLKNFGDK
-434 KISINNELDFS
+434 KISINNEYDFS
-445 DDDDDLDDDLNL
+445 DDDDEIDDDLNL

-466 IKFFKNKNDILKTK
+466 VKFFKNKNDILKNK

-494 NTILNKKNIELQE
+494 NMNLNKKNFELQE
-507 KIKLNEFNK
+507 KIKLNEFDK

-531 NIKLNKLLEIF
+531 NVKLNKLLEIF

-547 EFKILVEKLINMN
+547 EFKILVEKLIKMS
-560 EESNKK
+560 EDSNKK
-566 LIEENENFINNSDKK
+566 LIEENENFINNNDKK
-581 VINIINQLKNFNF
+581 IINIINQLKNFDF
-594 FEEKNNKKFYNEQIS
+594 FEEKNNKKFYNDQIN
-609 QMHKQIDELLLY
+609 QMNKQIDELLLY

-643 NDIKILKENIN
+643 SDINILKENIN
-654 LNEIKKKELSDN
+654 LNEIKKKELNDYIN
-666 ITDLKKE
+666 NLKKE
-673 IFQLENKLGEAKMYV
+673 IFILENKLGEAKVYV
-688 IKNFSEDDRK
+688 VKNFSENERK
-698 IEKFFELIGNQ
+698 IEKFFELIGNTNDQ
-709 IDGK
+709 NK

>member
-132 DREDALKYFTEIIMG
+132 DKEDALKYFTEIIMG

-152 SLNVYNINICPE
+152 SLNVFNINICPE

-210 EEIKGIQNNVHAKL
+210 EEIIGIQNNVHAKL

-248 KNYDSS
+248 KNYNSS
-254 EDMINSILNADLD
+254 EEMINSILNAELD
-267 LDKIDDEFCRMLI
+267 LEKIEDEFCRMLI
-280 GKLVKKDPEERI
+280 EKLVRKEQEDRI
-292 DIDDVITNF
+292 DIDDIISNF
-301 EEIRNVNIEQPMIDA
+301 DEIKNVNIEQPILDP
-316 DDCIINNNDDE
+316 DDCIINDG
-327 DEDDSPPIIRG
+327 EDDSYAPVMRG
-338 NNYDYDGVI
+338 NYDYDGVI

-368 SFMSDENN
+368 SLMSEDFN
-376 YKSLIPGKNE
+376 YKSLKPGKNE

-392 SNVVNNNKIS
+392 SNVINNKVS
-402 LNNDFKGHIV
+402 LNNEFKGHIV
-412 TDSELNK
+412 TDSELNR
-419 KEIYLDE
+419 KEVYLDE
-426 KLKNYNDK
+426 KLKNFGDK
-434 KISINNELDFS
+434 KISINNEYDFS
-445 DDDDDLDDDLNL
+445 DDDDEIDDDLNL

-466 IKFFKNKNDILKTK
+466 VKFFKNKNDILKNK

-494 NTILNKKNIELQE
+494 NMNLNKKNFELQE
-507 KIKLNEFNK
+507 KIKLNEFDK

-531 NIKLNKLLEIF
+531 NVKLNKLLEIF

-547 EFKILVEKLINMN
+547 EFKILVEKLIKMS
-560 EESNKK
+560 EDSNKK
-566 LIEENENFINNSDKK
+566 LIEENENFINNNDKK
-581 VINIINQLKNFNF
+581 IINIINQLKNFDF
-594 FEEKNNKKFYNEQIS
+594 FEEKNNKKFYNDQIN
-609 QMHKQIDELLLY
+609 QMNKQIDELLLY

>member
-1 MSNPKIHI
+1 MSNPIHI

-22 VKSGLDRECST
+22 VKNGLDRECSS

-93 FDPYIFRLLN
+93 IDPYIFRLLN

-132 DREDALKYFTEIIMG
+132 DKEDALKYFTEIIMG

-152 SLNVYNINICPE
+152 SLNVFNINICPE

-210 EEIKGIQNNVHAKL
+210 EEIIGIQNNVHAKL

-248 KNYDSS
+248 KNYNSS
-254 EDMINSILNADLD
+254 EEMINSILNAELD
-267 LDKIDDEFCRMLI
+267 LEKIEDEFCRMLI
-280 GKLVKKDPEERI
+280 EKLVRKEQEDRI
-292 DIDDVITNF
+292 DIDDIISNF
-301 EEIRNVNIEQPMIDA
+301 DEIKNVNIEQPILDP
-316 DDCIINNNDDE
+316 DDCIINDG
-327 DEDDSPPIIRG
+327 EDDSYAPVMRG
-338 NNYDYDGVI
+338 NYDYDGVI

-368 SFMSDENN
+368 SLMSEDFN
-376 YKSLIPGKNE
+376 YKSLKPGKNE

-392 SNVVNNNKIS
+392 SNVINNKVS
-402 LNNDFKGHIV
+402 LNNEFKGHIV
-412 TDSELNK
+412 TDSELNR
-419 KEIYLDE
+419 KEVYLDE
-426 KLKNYNDK
+426 KLKNFGDK
-434 KISINNELDFS
+434 KISINNEYDFS
-445 DDDDDLDDDLNL
+445 DDDDEIDDDLNL

-466 IKFFKNKNDILKTK
+466 VKFFKNKNYILKNK

-494 NTILNKKNIELQE
+494 NMNLNKKNFELQE
-507 KIKLNEFNK
+507 KIKLNEFDK

-531 NIKLNKLLEIF
+531 NVKLNKLLEIF

-547 EFKILVEKLINMN
+547 EFKILVEKLIKMS
-560 EESNKK
+560 EDSNKK
-566 LIEENENFINNSDKK
+566 LIEENENFINNNDKK
-581 VINIINQLKNFNF
+581 IINIINQLKNFDF
-594 FEEKNNKKFYNEQIS
+594 FEEKNNKKFYNDQIN
-609 QMHKQIDELLLY
+609 QMNKQIDELLLY

-643 NDIKILKENIN
+643 NDINILKENIN
-654 LNEIKKKELSDN
+654 LNEIKKKELNDYIN
-666 ITDLKKE
+666 NLKKE
-673 IFQLENKLGEAKMYV
+673 IFLLENKLGEAKVYV
-688 IKNFSEDDRK
+688 VKNFSENERK
-698 IEKFFELIGNQ
+698 IEKFFELIGNTNDQ
-709 IDGK
+709 NK

>member
-1 MSNPKIHI
+1 MSNPIHI

-22 VKSGLDRECST
+22 VKNGLDRECSS

-93 FDPYIFRLLN
+93 IDPYIFRLLN

-132 DREDALKYFTEIIMG
+132 DKEDALKYFTEIIMG

-152 SLNVYNINICPE
+152 ALNQFNINICPE

-210 EEIKGIQNNVHAKL
+210 EEIIGIQNNVHAKL

-248 KNYDSS
+248 KNYNSS
-254 EDMINSILNADLD
+254 EEMINSILNAELD
-267 LDKIDDEFCRMLI
+267 LEKIEDEFCRMLI
-280 GKLVKKDPEERI
+280 EKLVRKEQEDRI
-292 DIDDVITNF
+292 DIDDIISNF
-301 EEIRNVNIEQPMIDA
+301 DEIKNVNIEQPILDP
-316 DDCIINNNDDE
+316 DDCIINDG
-327 DEDDSPPIIRG
+327 EDDSYAPVMRG
-338 NNYDYDGVI
+338 NYDYDGVI

-368 SFMSDENN
+368 SLMSDDFN
-376 YKSLIPGKNE
+376 YKSLKPGKNE

-392 SNVVNNNKIS
+392 SNVINNKVS
-402 LNNDFKGHIV
+402 LNNEFKGHIV
-412 TDSELNK
+412 TDSELNR
-419 KEIYLDE
+419 KEVYLDE
-426 KLKNYNDK
+426 KLKNFGDK
-434 KISINNELDFS
+434 KISINNEYDFS
-445 DDDDDLDDDLNL
+445 DDDDENDDDLNL

-466 IKFFKNKNDILKTK
+466 VKFFKNKNDILKNK

-494 NTILNKKNIELQE
+494 NMNLNKKNFELQE
-507 KIKLNEFNK
+507 KIKLNEFDK

-531 NIKLNKLLEIF
+531 NVKLNKLLEIF

-547 EFKILVEKLINMN
+547 EFKILVEKLIKMS
-560 EESNKK
+560 EDSNKK
-566 LIEENENFINNSDKK
+566 LIEENENFINNNDKK
-581 VINIINQLKNFNF
+581 IINIINQLKNFDF
-594 FEEKNNKKFYNEQIS
+594 FEEKNNKKFYNDQIN
-609 QMHKQIDELLLY
+609 QMNKQIDELLLY

-643 NDIKILKENIN
+643 SDINILKENIN
-654 LNEIKKKELSDN
+654 LNEIKKKELNDYIIN
-666 ITDLKKE
+666 LKKE
-673 IFQLENKLGEAKMYV
+673 IFLLENKLGEAKVYV
-688 IKNFSEDDRK
+688 VKNFSENERK
-698 IEKFFELIGNQ
+698 IEKFFELIGNTNDQ
-709 IDGK
+709 NK

>member
-1 MSNPKIHI
+1 MSNPIHI

-22 VKSGLDRECST
+22 VKNGLDRECSS

-93 FDPYIFRLLN
+93 IDPYIFRLLN

-132 DREDALKYFTEIIMG
+132 DKEDALKYFTEIIMG

-152 SLNVYNINICPE
+152 SLNVFNINICPE

-210 EEIKGIQNNVHAKL
+210 EEIIGIQNNVHAKL

-248 KNYDSS
+248 KNYNSS
-254 EDMINSILNADLD
+254 EEMINSILNAELD
-267 LDKIDDEFCRMLI
+267 LEKIEDEFCRMLI
-280 GKLVKKDPEERI
+280 EKLVRKEQEDRI
-292 DIDDVITNF
+292 DIDDIISNF
-301 EEIRNVNIEQPMIDA
+301 DEIKNVNIEQPILDP
-316 DDCIINNNDDE
+316 DDCIINDG
-327 DEDDSPPIIRG
+327 EDDSYAPVMRG
-338 NNYDYDGVI
+338 NYDYDGVI

-368 SFMSDENN
+368 SLMSDDFN
-376 YKSLIPGKNE
+376 YKSLKPGKNE

-392 SNVVNNNKIS
+392 SNVINNKVS
-402 LNNDFKGHIV
+402 LNNEFKGHIV
-412 TDSELNK
+412 TDSELNR
-419 KEIYLDE
+419 KEVYLDE
-426 KLKNYNDK
+426 KLKNFGDK
-434 KISINNELDFS
+434 KISINNEYDFS
-445 DDDDDLDDDLNL
+445 DDDDEIDDDLNL

-466 IKFFKNKNDILKTK
+466 VKFFKNKNDILKNK

-494 NTILNKKNIELQE
+494 NMNLNKKNFELQE
-507 KIKLNEFNK
+507 KIKLNEFDK

-531 NIKLNKLLEIF
+531 NVKLNKLLEIF

-547 EFKILVEKLINMN
+547 EFKILVEKLIKMS
-560 EESNKK
+560 EDSNKK
-566 LIEENENFINNSDKK
+566 LIEENENFINNNDKK
-581 VINIINQLKNFNF
+581 IINIINQLKNFDF
-594 FEEKNNKKFYNEQIS
+594 FEEKNNKKFYNDQIV
-609 QMHKQIDELLLY
+609 QMNKQIDELLLY

-643 NDIKILKENIN
+643 SDINILKENIN
-654 LNEIKKKELSDN
+654 LNEIKKKELNDYIN
-666 ITDLKKE
+666 NLKKE
-673 IFQLENKLGEAKMYV
+673 IFILENKLGEAKVYV
-688 IKNFSEDDRK
+688 VKNFSENERK
-698 IEKFFELIGNQ
+698 IEKFFELIGNTNDQ
-709 IDGK
+709 NK

>member
-1 MSNPKIHI
+1 MSNPIHI

-22 VKSGLDRECST
+22 VKNGLDRECSS

-93 FDPYIFRLLN
+93 IDPYIFRLLN

-132 DREDALKYFTEIIMG
+132 DKEDALKYFTEIIMG

-152 SLNVYNINICPE
+152 SLNVFNINICPE

-210 EEIKGIQNNVHAKL
+210 EEIIGIQNNVHAKL

-248 KNYDSS
+248 KNYNSS
-254 EDMINSILNADLD
+254 EEMINSILNAELD
-267 LDKIDDEFCRMLI
+267 LEKIEDEFCRMLI
-280 GKLVKKDPEERI
+280 EKLVRKEQEDRI
-292 DIDDVITNF
+292 DIDDIISNF
-301 EEIRNVNIEQPMIDA
+301 DEIKNVNIEQPILDP
-316 DDCIINNNDDE
+316 DDCIINDG
-327 DEDDSPPIIRG
+327 EDDSYAPVMRG
-338 NNYDYDGVI
+338 NYDYDGVI

-368 SFMSDENN
+368 SLMSDDFNF
-376 YKSLIPGKNE
+376 KSLKPGKNE

-392 SNVVNNNKIS
+392 SNVINNKVS
-402 LNNDFKGHIV
+402 LNNEFKGHIV
-412 TDSELNK
+412 TDSELNR
-419 KEIYLDE
+419 KEVYLDE
-426 KLKNYNDK
+426 KLKNFGDK
-434 KISINNELDFS
+434 KISINNEYDFS
-445 DDDDDLDDDLNL
+445 DDDDENDDDLNL

-466 IKFFKNKNDILKTK
+466 VKFFKNKNDILKNK

-494 NTILNKKNIELQE
+494 NMNLNKKNFELQE
-507 KIKLNEFNK
+507 KIKLNEFDK

-531 NIKLNKLLEIF
+531 NVKLNKLLEIF
-542 SENEN
+542 TENEN
-547 EFKILVEKLINMN
+547 EFKILVEKLIKMS
-560 EESNKK
+560 EDSNKK
-566 LIEENENFINNSDKK
+566 LIEENENFINNNDKK
-581 VINIINQLKNFNF
+581 IINIINQLKNFDF
-594 FEEKNNKKFYNEQIS
+594 FEEKNNKKFYNDQIN
-609 QMHKQIDELLLY
+609 QMNKQIDELLLY

-643 NDIKILKENIN
+643 NDINILKENIN
-654 LNEIKKKELSDN
+654 LNEIKKKELNDYIN
-666 ITDLKKE
+666 NLKKE
-673 IFQLENKLGEAKMYV
+673 IFLLENKLGEAKMYV
-688 IKNFSEDDRK
+688 IKNFSENERK
-698 IEKFFELIGNQ
+698 IEKFFELIGNTNDQ
-709 IDGK
+709 NK

>member
-1 MSNPKIHI
+1 MSNPIHI

-22 VKSGLDRECST
+22 VKNGLDRECSS

-93 FDPYIFRLLN
+93 IDPYIFRLLN

-132 DREDALKYFTEIIMG
+132 DKEDALKYFTEIIMG

-152 SLNVYNINICPE
+152 SLNVFNINICPE

-210 EEIKGIQNNVHAKL
+210 EEIIGIQNNVHAKL

-248 KNYDSS
+248 KNYNSS
-254 EDMINSILNADLD
+254 EEMINSILNAELD
-267 LDKIDDEFCRMLI
+267 LEKIEDEFCRMLI
-280 GKLVKKDPEERI
+280 EKLVRKEQEDRI
-292 DIDDVITNF
+292 DIDDIISNF
-301 EEIRNVNIEQPMIDA
+301 DEIKNVNIEQPILDP
-316 DDCIINNNDDE
+316 DDCIINDG
-327 DEDDSPPIIRG
+327 EDDSYAPVMRG
-338 NNYDYDGVI
+338 NYDYDGVI

-368 SFMSDENN
+368 SLMSDDFN
-376 YKSLIPGKNE
+376 YKSLKPGKNE

-392 SNVVNNNKIS
+392 SNVINNKVS
-402 LNNDFKGHIV
+402 LNNEFKGHIV
-412 TDSELNK
+412 TDSELNR
-419 KEIYLDE
+419 KEVYLDE
-426 KLKNYNDK
+426 KLKNFGDK
-434 KISINNELDFS
+434 KISINNEYDFS
-445 DDDDDLDDDLNL
+445 DDDDENDDDLNL

-466 IKFFKNKNDILKTK
+466 VKFFKNKNDILKNK

-494 NTILNKKNIELQE
+494 NMNLNKKNFELQE
-507 KIKLNEFNK
+507 KIKLNEFDK

-531 NIKLNKLLEIF
+531 NVKLNKLLEIF

-547 EFKILVEKLINMN
+547 EFKILVEKLIKMS
-560 EESNKK
+560 EDSNKK
-566 LIEENENFINNSDKK
+566 LIEENENFINNNDKK
-581 VINIINQLKNFNF
+581 IINIINQLKNFDF
-594 FEEKNNKKFYNEQIS
+594 FEEKNNKKFYNDQIN
-609 QMHKQIDELLLY
+609 QMNKQIDELLLY

-643 NDIKILKENIN
+643 SDINILKENIN
-654 LNEIKKKELSDN
+654 LNEIKKKELNDYIN
-666 ITDLKKE
+666 NLKKE
-673 IFQLENKLGEAKMYV
+673 IFILENKLGEAKVYV
-688 IKNFSEDDRK
+688 VKNFSENERK
-698 IEKFFELIGNQ
+698 IEKFFELIGNTNDQ
-709 IDGK
+709 NK